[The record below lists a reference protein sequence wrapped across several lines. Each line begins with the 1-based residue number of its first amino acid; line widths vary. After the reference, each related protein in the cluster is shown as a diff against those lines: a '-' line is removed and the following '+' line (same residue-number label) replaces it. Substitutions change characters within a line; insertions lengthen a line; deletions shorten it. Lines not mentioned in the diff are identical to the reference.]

1 MAAWGNLENAYKAK
15 APLAK
20 GQIVHFCFFEARQVA
35 TFREREVRMAVAKAG
50 GGAQC
55 LWAGLYLG
63 RWKVLEKVGGGRTMR
78 MHLLALSCALRHREA
93 AGVCVCLCVYPN
105 EDRLMGPKGGA
116 GGRGDET
123 LCERS

>member
-1 MAAWGNLENAYKAK
+1 MAHPDRAPSAFTQKEMWVHTAAWGNLENAYKAK

-20 GQIVHFCFFEARQVA
+20 GQIVHFCFFEARRVA

-63 RWKVLEKVGGGRTMR
+63 RWRVLKKVGGWVG
-78 MHLLALSCALRHREA
+78 
-93 AGVCVCLCVYPN
+93 GCV
-105 EDRLMGPKGGA
+105 GA
-116 GGRGDET
+116 EQ
-123 LCERS
+123 CECTY